1 VTVADNRAP
10 HSPGGVRGQ
19 LPFAV
24 VLLIVVVGIV
34 RIVMYH
40 WREGTVLI
48 GVALLVAA
56 VLRIMLPDRRAGLLA
71 VRKRKVDVLLY
82 GGFSAMI
89 LFISLTI
96 TGGPF
101 G

>member
-1 VTVADNRAP
+1 M
-10 HSPGGVRGQ
+10 
-19 LPFAV
+19 
-24 VLLIVVVGIV
+24 LIVVLGLV

-40 WREGTVLI
+40 WRQGTVLI

-56 VLRIMLPDRRAGLLA
+56 ILRIMLSDQRAGLLA
-71 VRKRKVDVLLY
+71 VRTRKVDFLLY
-82 GGFSAMI
+82 GGFGGMI
-89 LFISLTI
+89 MFVALTI

>member
-1 VTVADNRAP
+1 VTVSQNNGTRA
-10 HSPGGVRGQ
+10 Q

-24 VLLIVVVGIV
+24 VMLIVAVGIV
-34 RIVMYH
+34 RISLYH
-40 WREGTVLI
+40 WREGTTEI
-48 GVALLVAA
+48 GTALLLASFLRA
-56 VLRIMLPDRRAGLLA
+56 VLPDRRAGLLA

-82 GGFSAMI
+82 AMFAGMI
-89 LFISLTI
+89 IFISLTI

>member
-1 VTVADNRAP
+1 VTVTGNNGARA
-10 HSPGGVRGQ
+10 Q

-24 VLLIVVVGIV
+24 VMLIVTVGIV

-40 WREGTVLI
+40 WREGTTEI
-48 GVALLVAA
+48 GIALLLAA
-56 VLRIMLPDRRAGLLA
+56 FLRAVLPDRRAGLLA

-89 LFISLTI
+89 IFISLTI

>member
-1 VTVADNRAP
+1 VTVAQSSGSRAP
-10 HSPGGVRGQ
+10 V
-19 LPFAV
+19 PFAV
-24 VLLIVVVGIV
+24 VMLIVTIGIV

-40 WREGTVLI
+40 WRQGTVLI

-56 VLRIMLPDRRAGLLA
+56 VIRILLSDQRAGLLA
-71 VRKRKVDVLLY
+71 VRSRKVDFLLY
-82 GGFSAMI
+82 GGFGGMI
-89 LFISLTI
+89 LFIALTI

>member
-1 VTVADNRAP
+1 VTVAQGNGSRT
-10 HSPGGVRGQ
+10 Q

-24 VLLIVVVGIV
+24 VMLIVTAGIV

-40 WREGTVLI
+40 WRQGTVLI
-48 GVALLVAA
+48 GVALVIAA
-56 VLRIMLPDRRAGLLA
+56 VLRILLSDQRAGLLA
-71 VRKRKVDVLLY
+71 VRTRKVDFLLY
-82 GGFSAMI
+82 GGFGGMI
-89 LFISLTI
+89 LFVALTI

>member
-1 VTVADNRAP
+1 MTQNNGSRT
-10 HSPGGVRGQ
+10 Q

-24 VLLIVVVGIV
+24 VMLIVVIGIV

-40 WREGTVLI
+40 WREGTTEI
-48 GVALLVAA
+48 GVALLLASLLRAA
-56 VLRIMLPDRRAGLLA
+56 LPDRKAGLLA

-82 GGFSAMI
+82 AAFGAMI
-89 LFISLTI
+89 IFVSLTI

-101 G
+101 GSAG

>member
-1 VTVADNRAP
+1 MPDQR
-10 HSPGGVRGQ
+10 RGRSAVVLH

-24 VLLIVVVGIV
+24 VLVLVAIGIV
-34 RIVMYH
+34 RLAQYY

-48 GVALLVAA
+48 GLALLVAA
-56 VLRIMLPDRRAGLLA
+56 ALRALLANEQAGLLA
-71 VRKRKVDVLLY
+71 IRSRSVDVLLY
-82 GGFSAMI
+82 SAFGVAVMAVA
-89 LFISLTI
+89 LTI

>member
-1 VTVADNRAP
+1 VTVSQNNGARA
-10 HSPGGVRGQ
+10 Q

-24 VLLIVVVGIV
+24 VMLIVTVGIV

-40 WREGTVLI
+40 WREGTTEI
-48 GVALLVAA
+48 GLALLLAA
-56 VLRIMLPDRRAGLLA
+56 LLRAMLPDRRAGLLA

-82 GGFSAMI
+82 AAFAAMI
-89 LFISLTI
+89 MFISLTI

-101 G
+101 GV

>member
-1 VTVADNRAP
+1 VTVAQNSGSRAQ
-10 HSPGGVRGQ
+10 V
-19 LPFAV
+19 PFAV
-24 VLLIVVVGIV
+24 VMLIVLLGIV

-48 GVALLVAA
+48 GVALVVAG
-56 VLRIMLPDRRAGLLA
+56 VIRILLSDQRAGLLA
-71 VRKRKVDVLLY
+71 VRTRKVDFMLY
-82 GGFSAMI
+82 GGFGGMI
-89 LFISLTI
+89 LFIALTI